1 MEPKL
6 SNSFVKHIAEA
17 RAKEIFTKEFFENC
31 TDSWYFDEMNRFEG
45 FEVVPGFRK
54 PFKSEVDAYMSYLSQ
69 FKDEYYDNLFSSEN
83 AMGFYAPIINRLRDI
98 VNIIDEAKEK
108 SKAFECPSDITL
120 KIKQIGNYFVDK
132 YNEELVIDNNVK

>member
-1 MEPKL
+1 MAQL
-6 SNSFVKHIAEA
+6 SDSFIKHIAES
-17 RAKEIFTKEFFENC
+17 RAKELFTKEFFENC
-31 TDSWYFDEMNRFEG
+31 TDSWYFDEMDRFEAC
-45 FEVVPGFRK
+45 EVGTGFRK
-54 PFKSEVDAYMSYLSQ
+54 PFKSEVDTYMSYLNQ

-83 AMGFYAPIINRLRDI
+83 AMGFYAPIINKIRDI

-132 YNEELVIDNNVK
+132 YNKELAIDNNVK